1 MARLNLKAHP
11 MMMMM
16 MMMKIEM
23 QLKHGDW
30 GPFNGTVGGCDA

>member
-11 MMMMM
+11 MMMM
-16 MMMKIEM
+16 KIEM
-23 QLKHGDW
+23 QLKRGDW

>member
-11 MMMMM
+11 MMMM
-16 MMMKIEM
+16 KIGM

-30 GPFNGTVGGCDA
+30 GPFNGTVGGCHA